1 MPQATRT
8 RQALLPPVQ
17 VEEHCPKPPP
27 RPGENTNFVREGTP
41 LVMSLSCLLTVEHT
55 NATVHPYVKQD
66 IACAKSVP
74 YHIWTDAILKLD
86 KRKLKKWVAHIKRHE
101 WRKDPVIQEA
111 LIQFCELAKDQF
123 GAFDS
128 YPIEDIKITRNDPKY
143 IERIPEQGVLGALR
157 KPDLLFVLPSVPK
170 RLARKALRAPVQED
184 FSPSDGSTE
193 SKRARQHDDSES
205 LHITKRSS
213 TGSGAAKSDIVT
225 LDATVQAGGYALE
238 VASCTYGTRLFCLGT
253 VMEDDKIS
261 LWYYDAVGI
270 VRTQET
276 LSIIHDFE
284 TFAAVHIGFACCEP
298 SQWGALP
305 PVIRPPPSPA
315 YPETFPP
322 QSLRGY
328 TFDTS
333 VQSTGEKVKITLE
346 DPIFSQYSLVGRRTF
361 LYAIKTKSKTLKK
374 PLIAKFSYQVTTRRP
389 EQDFVKIAREAG
401 AGHLPEVHMWEDLW
415 KMSDGVRAA
424 FHEKSDEYED
434 RVLRALVYTQYFP
447 LKELFSNSGD
457 LIPDMVN
464 QMLDCLHDLRYK
476 ANILHRDISCH
487 NVMYEMRGEKVN
499 YILIDFDYATTV
511 NTRGEPQPS
520 TKCKHRTGTLP
531 FMAYEL
537 IQDMADRELGNYR
550 AVAHLLRHDYE
561 SLFYLALCNKKL
573 LCTEMGRTDKITFPP
588 ECEALRPWFRRWNA
602 LLATAAMQL
611 EQHRLDAFHD
621 DGYGDPLFDRE
632 TVGGTLS
639 RDSIKRALS
648 GKVRRMRLVAADPEE
663 TEFDPLFRDHE
674 TKDPAEPEDIQESVG
689 FEGREE
695 SHASENDTNDLH
707 RTVLQRSKGRGSPK
721 QGPKAKKA
729 ATTRKVAEAKKAIEK
744 KKPTAAKRVADTKN
758 LEAMAKTANAGATST
773 KPSRRARKTGQA
785 TATKGM
791 KTRSMAKNSVAG

>member
-1 MPQATRT
+1 MIQRRPRA
-8 RQALLPPVQ
+8 
-17 VEEHCPKPPP
+17 KPSLS
-27 RPGENTNFVREGTP
+27 RPGP
-41 LVMSLSCLLTVEHT
+41 
-55 NATVHPYVKQD
+55 
-66 IACAKSVP
+66 
-74 YHIWTDAILKLD
+74 
-86 KRKLKKWVAHIKRHE
+86 
-101 WRKDPVIQEA
+101 
-111 LIQFCELAKDQF
+111 
-123 GAFDS
+123 
-128 YPIEDIKITRNDPKY
+128 TRPS
-143 IERIPEQGVLGALR
+143 RALR
-157 KPDLLFVLPSVPK
+157 GATAVPPDGNSQVLPSVPK

-284 TFAAVHIGFACCEP
+284 TFAAVHIGYACCEP

-415 KMSDGVRAA
+415 KMSDSVRAA

-464 QMLDCLHDLRYK
+464 QMLDCEFNRSTVCPLL
-476 ANILHRDISCH
+476 
-487 NVMYEMRGEKVN
+487 
-499 YILIDFDYATTV
+499 LIIFT
-511 NTRGEPQPS
+511 
-520 TKCKHRTGTLP
+520 
-531 FMAYEL
+531 
-537 IQDMADRELGNYR
+537 
-550 AVAHLLRHDYE
+550 
-561 SLFYLALCNKKL
+561 
-573 LCTEMGRTDKITFPP
+573 
-588 ECEALRPWFRRWNA
+588 
-602 LLATAAMQL
+602 QL
-611 EQHRLDAFHD
+611 EQVF
-621 DGYGDPLFDRE
+621 
-632 TVGGTLS
+632 T
-639 RDSIKRALS
+639 IC
-648 GKVRRMRLVAADPEE
+648 
-663 TEFDPLFRDHE
+663 
-674 TKDPAEPEDIQESVG
+674 
-689 FEGREE
+689 
-695 SHASENDTNDLH
+695 
-707 RTVLQRSKGRGSPK
+707 
-721 QGPKAKKA
+721 
-729 ATTRKVAEAKKAIEK
+729 AI
-744 KKPTAAKRVADTKN
+744 KPTSYI
-758 LEAMAKTANAGATST
+758 ATSAVT
-773 KPSRRARKTGQA
+773 
-785 TATKGM
+785 M
-791 KTRSMAKNSVAG
+791 